1 MLTVNITLEEN
12 EKAFGQIQDDQR
24 NFRNIIRG
32 IVKFEKI
39 GTLWINFNHWSNDYC
54 KSKDQRKPNY
64 RGMHF
69 KIRLR

>member
-24 NFRNIIRG
+24 NFGNIIRG

-39 GTLWINFNHWSNDYC
+39 GTL
-54 KSKDQRKPNY
+54 
-64 RGMHF
+64 
-69 KIRLR
+69 